1 MNNNNILKEYRD
13 KTYIYQILSIKTTTF
28 YNRIK
33 QIVQLP
39 IIIISSIMAIINSTF
54 KPDDLQVANVVLN
67 GAVAF
72 LMNLIGTY
80 QIAEKVG
87 RFKSVS
93 QKFSQLLH
101 LIEDKMNNNQND
113 IEDVRDIT
121 RIYDEL
127 LTQTDDIPEFICN
140 QIKKQYNGKLYLPVI
155 LNGSSPVQ
163 SRPQSEGI
171 CDAVFDPRGR
181 TETQQIIVCDLGSLQ
196 NTNL

>member
-1 MNNNNILKEYRD
+1 MNNNILKEYRD
-13 KTYIYQILSIKTTTF
+13 KAYIYQLLSLKTTTF

-80 QIAEKVG
+80 QIAEKAG

-101 LIEDKMNNNQND
+101 LIEDKINNNNTD

-127 LTQTDDIPEFICN
+127 LTQCDDIPEFICN
-140 QIKKQYNGKLYLPVI
+140 KIKKQYQGKMYLPVI
-155 LNGSSPVQ
+155 LNGSSPIQ
-163 SRPQSEGI
+163 SRPQSE
-171 CDAVFDPRGR
+171 
-181 TETQQIIVCDLGSLQ
+181 TQEVYPTDVPTSYEARIICDLGNIQ

>member
-1 MNNNNILKEYRD
+1 MNNSINTLKEYRD
-13 KTYIYQILSIKTTTF
+13 KTYIYQILSLKTTTF

-67 GAVAF
+67 GMVAF
-72 LMNLIGTY
+72 LMNLVGTY

-87 RFKSVS
+87 RYKSVS

-101 LIEDKMNNNQND
+101 LIEDKINNNQND

-121 RIYDEL
+121 RVYDEL
-127 LTQTDDIPEFICN
+127 LTQCDDVPQFICDKVRR
-140 QIKKQYNGKLYLPVI
+140 QFNGRLTLPII
-155 LNGSSPVQ
+155 LNGDTPIQ
-163 SRPQSEGI
+163 SRPQSETG
-171 CDAVFDPRGR
+171 
-181 TETQQIIVCDLGSLQ
+181 EIIICDLGNIQ

>member
-163 SRPQSEGI
+163 SRPQSEG
-171 CDAVFDPRGR
+171 
-181 TETQQIIVCDLGSLQ
+181 TQQEIIICDLGNLQ

>member
-1 MNNNNILKEYRD
+1 
-13 KTYIYQILSIKTTTF
+13 
-28 YNRIK
+28 
-33 QIVQLP
+33 
-39 IIIISSIMAIINSTF
+39 
-54 KPDDLQVANVVLN
+54 
-67 GAVAF
+67 
-72 LMNLIGTY
+72 MNLIGTY

-155 LNGSSPVQ
+155 LNGNSPVQ
-163 SRPQSEGI
+163 SRPQSETQEIII
-171 CDAVFDPRGR
+171 CDLAN
-181 TETQQIIVCDLGSLQ
+181 IQ